1 MADNIVIKVDLD
13 TGNTTQTFNRIES
26 GAKKSGQKAGSNFS
40 NEFSKSLGGLAK
52 TAAKL
57 SSIIGGIAGAFT
69 FAKSI
74 KAAQV
79 QEDAVNRLNSA
90 LAQTGKFSAE
100 TSKELQDFAASLQ
113 DVTKFGDEAIIS
125 AQGLIQSLGNLSKNQ
140 LKDAT
145 KATLDLASALRID
158 LDTAARLVGK
168 AATGN
173 TDAFSR
179 YGIQIQKTGD
189 QARDFA
195 NVLGLIEQKFGG
207 RAQQEA
213 LTFSGLIARISNNFG
228 DLLESFGAFI
238 TQNPFVI
245 KALSEINTILKQS
258 IVSVTN
264 FIKSIDTFNDII
276 DPLLNFNRGF
286 IQYVIAPIEL
296 AGNVGKAVFD
306 LFVASIAQVTA
317 AFGRLGGIAGKA
329 LSIFGA
335 GGGLSQALID
345 FQETSKQTADELT
358 QGFQNSFNSILDF
371 PLADRLATKN
381 EELRAGLLEFN
392 NSIVQS
398 NDIVNQSIEDTV
410 QKQTGWFE
418 QLKGLY
424 AETSISFNNMAINF
438 AEQSKAI
445 SGIIKGALVQGISGG
460 IQNIVTS
467 IMKGEDAFA
476 NFGKFILNTFGDLA
490 IQLGQFFIAQG
501 IAVTALQKVQGT
513 GAIAAGA
520 ALVAL
525 GSILKNAG
533 GSGSSPAGGGGGLA
547 SGQLVTPSGIPTE
560 STLPDQMERTR
571 PSTNVEVVV
580 QGTLVQ
586 QSELGKF
593 IADTL
598 TEVGDRD
605 GVGVRTR
612 YA

>member
-145 KATLDLASALRID
+145 KATVDLASALRID

-168 AATGN
+168 AAAGN

-245 KALSEINTILKQS
+245 KALSERNTILKQS
-258 IVSVTN
+258 AQSV
-264 FIKSIDTFNDII
+264 
-276 DPLLNFNRGF
+276 G
-286 IQYVIAPIEL
+286 
-296 AGNVGKAVFD
+296 
-306 LFVASIAQVTA
+306 
-317 AFGRLGGIAGKA
+317 
-329 LSIFGA
+329 
-335 GGGLSQALID
+335 
-345 FQETSKQTADELT
+345 
-358 QGFQNSFNSILDF
+358 
-371 PLADRLATKN
+371 
-381 EELRAGLLEFN
+381 
-392 NSIVQS
+392 
-398 NDIVNQSIEDTV
+398 
-410 QKQTGWFE
+410 
-418 QLKGLY
+418 GLY
-424 AETSISFNNMAINF
+424 AFQPMNA
-438 AEQSKAI
+438 
-445 SGIIKGALVQGISGG
+445 
-460 IQNIVTS
+460 QNIRISNLS
-467 IMKGEDAFA
+467 IDGQTTQQTCELDESIHRE
-476 NFGKFILNTFGDLA
+476 ILDRAVQLA
-490 IQLGQFFIAQG
+490 LRDYKPEKLESKIQL
-501 IAVTALQKVQGT
+501 
-513 GAIAAGA
+513 
-520 ALVAL
+520 
-525 GSILKNAG
+525 
-533 GSGSSPAGGGGGLA
+533 
-547 SGQLVTPSGIPTE
+547 
-560 STLPDQMERTR
+560 DTR
-571 PSTNVEVVV
+571 NE
-580 QGTLVQ
+580 
-586 QSELGKF
+586 
-593 IADTL
+593 
-598 TEVGDRD
+598 
-605 GVGVRTR
+605 
-612 YA
+612 